1 MRATIKAFW
10 RAAFPPVP
18 EVIRDDFTLL
28 RAARLQSQ
36 IPLLYLTLLLTLPP
50 AIYGSSEGASPIIRF
65 GIPIFMGGA
74 CLLRFFAWMKK
85 RAMILDVGRA
95 AKMIKAAT
103 WVSGSLGV
111 LCSTWCVMSWFSA
124 PPEMRIYYPM
134 IMAMG
139 SLATAYCLSTIRS
152 ATIINLAIG
161 LLPITILLLFTG
173 HRMDL
178 AAGTSLAVASA
189 FLLRMIAQQ
198 HVQLVDLL
206 MLQRKM
212 RDLANTDPLTGL
224 LNRRALDARLQQEIA
239 TAGPETCFSVALV
252 DLDGFKPVNDCHGH
266 AAGDVLLCE
275 VGERLRGAGGDDAV
289 VARLGGDE
297 FAILV
302 PCGSAIATHA
312 IAGHM
317 LSALVPPHQICGHDI
332 RVGASIG
339 VATWPVDGRT
349 ADALFD
355 TADRA
360 LYVAKAESR
369 HPRRGA
375 ETGRSVAA

>member
-1 MRATIKAFW
+1 
-10 RAAFPPVP
+10 
-18 EVIRDDFTLL
+18 
-28 RAARLQSQ
+28 
-36 IPLLYLTLLLTLPP
+36 
-50 AIYGSSEGASPIIRF
+50 
-65 GIPIFMGGA
+65 
-74 CLLRFFAWMKK
+74 
-85 RAMILDVGRA
+85 
-95 AKMIKAAT
+95 
-103 WVSGSLGV
+103 
-111 LCSTWCVMSWFSA
+111 
-124 PPEMRIYYPM
+124 
-134 IMAMG
+134 
-139 SLATAYCLSTIRS
+139 
-152 ATIINLAIG
+152 
-161 LLPITILLLFTG
+161 
-173 HRMDL
+173 
-178 AAGTSLAVASA
+178 
-189 FLLRMIAQQ
+189 
-198 HVQLVDLL
+198 LL

-239 TAGPETCFSVALV
+239 AAGPETCFSVALV

-332 RVGASIG
+332 RIGASIG